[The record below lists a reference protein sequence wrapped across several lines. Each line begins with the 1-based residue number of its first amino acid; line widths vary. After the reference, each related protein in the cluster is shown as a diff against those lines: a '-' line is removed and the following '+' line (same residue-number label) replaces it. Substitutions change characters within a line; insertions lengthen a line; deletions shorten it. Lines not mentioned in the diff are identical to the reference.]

1 MQSWNNLTNGIK
13 LFSLNSYHAVVY
25 LIINHIPQLK
35 INTMGFIKEFK
46 DFAMKGN
53 LVDIAVAFVMGGAF
67 GKVVTSFTEGIV
79 APLIGMI
86 GGADLSKNMYVLKA
100 AVLDASGKVVSE
112 AVVIKWGDF
121 VTAIINFI
129 IVAFVMFLVIKAIN
143 SMKKKEE
150 AAPSAPSSTDQ
161 LLMEIRDAL
170 KK

>member
-1 MQSWNNLTNGIK
+1 
-13 LFSLNSYHAVVY
+13 
-25 LIINHIPQLK
+25 
-35 INTMGFIKEFK
+35 MGFMKEFK

-67 GKVVTSFTEGIV
+67 GKVVTSFTEGVV

-86 GGADLSKNMYVLKA
+86 GGADLSKNMYVLKP
-100 AVLDASGKVVSE
+100 AVMDATGKIVTE
-112 AVVIKWGDF
+112 AVAVKYGDF
-121 VTAIINFI
+121 ITSIINFI
-129 IVAFVMFLVIKAIN
+129 IVAFVMFLIIKGIN

-150 AAPSAPSSTDQ
+150 AAPAAPSSTDQ

>member
-1 MQSWNNLTNGIK
+1 MSML
-13 LFSLNSYHAVVY
+13 
-25 LIINHIPQLK
+25 
-35 INTMGFIKEFK
+35 KEFK

-86 GGADLSKNMYVLKA
+86 GGADLSKNVFVLKKAVAEVKDATGTVITAGA
-100 AVLDASGKVVSE
+100 AEVAL
-112 AVVIKWGDF
+112 KWGDF

-143 SMKKKEE
+143 SMKKKQEE
-150 AAPSAPSSTDQ
+150 APAGPSSTDA

>member
-1 MQSWNNLTNGIK
+1 
-13 LFSLNSYHAVVY
+13 
-25 LIINHIPQLK
+25 
-35 INTMGFIKEFK
+35 MGFIKEFK

-86 GGADLSKNMYVLKA
+86 GGADLSKNVFVLKK
-100 AVLDASGKVVSE
+100 AVTEVKDASGAVITE
-112 AVVIKWGDF
+112 AAAEVALKWGDF

-143 SMKKKEE
+143 SMKKKQEE
-150 AAPSAPSSTDQ
+150 APAGPSSTDA

>member
-1 MQSWNNLTNGIK
+1 
-13 LFSLNSYHAVVY
+13 
-25 LIINHIPQLK
+25 
-35 INTMGFIKEFK
+35 MGFLKEFK

-79 APLIGMI
+79 SPLIGMI
-86 GGADLSKNMYVLKA
+86 GGADLSKNMYVLKPAVMDA
-100 AVLDASGKVVSE
+100 AGKVVTE
-112 AVVIKWGDF
+112 AVAVKWGDF
-121 VTAIINFI
+121 LTAIINFI

-161 LLMEIRDAL
+161 LLMEIRDSL

>member
-1 MQSWNNLTNGIK
+1 
-13 LFSLNSYHAVVY
+13 
-25 LIINHIPQLK
+25 
-35 INTMGFIKEFK
+35 MGFLKEFK

-67 GKVVTSFTEGIV
+67 GKVVTSFTEGVV

-86 GGADLSKNMYVLKA
+86 GGADLSKNMYILKP
-100 AVLDASGKVVSE
+100 AVLDAAGKVVTE
-112 AVVIKWGDF
+112 AVALKWGDF

-150 AAPSAPSSTDQ
+150 AAPSAPSSTDA
-161 LLMEIRDAL
+161 LLMEIRDSL